1 MIGELPQA
9 LEVGG
14 VMYPINSDYRYALL
28 IFEAF
33 NDPELEIEDKAAAC
47 ISCLYCQ
54 PESIPPELI
63 EEAYEQAVWFL
74 DGGDIPHGTSKVKTY
89 DWKQDEALIFS
100 AVNNVA
106 KREVREPGVYT
117 HWWTFLGYFMEIGE
131 GILSTVIHIRKK
143 QAKGKPL
150 EKYEQEYL
158 SENRSLVE
166 LKKRLTEEEQA
177 EYDAEEAFV
186 DSLFKPKA

>member
-9 LEVGG
+9 LEIGG

-28 IFEAF
+28 IFEAYG
-33 NDPELEIEDKAAAC
+33 DPELDAGDKAAVC
-47 ISCLYCQ
+47 VNCLFRQ

-74 DGGDIPHGTSKVKTY
+74 DGGDMPHGTSKVKTY
-89 DWKQDEALIFS
+89 DWQQDESLIFS

-158 SENRSLVE
+158 AENRSLVE
-166 LKKRLTEEEQA
+166 LKKRLSDEEQA

-186 DSLFKPKA
+186 DSLFKGC